1 MDGHLAIG
9 TALVILVAK
18 AHFALTTALYETLRS
33 YRLLK
38 KFKKLSSYAPNFH
51 CLIHML
57 YLVVVLLRIDV
68 FRILTVVPL
77 LP

>member
-9 TALVILVAK
+9 TAVVILVAK

-38 KFKKLSSYAPNFH
+38 KFKKLSSYAPNSNNNRF
-51 CLIHML
+51 
-57 YLVVVLLRIDV
+57 
-68 FRILTVVPL
+68 PL
-77 LP
+77 SNTYAIFSGSTFTY